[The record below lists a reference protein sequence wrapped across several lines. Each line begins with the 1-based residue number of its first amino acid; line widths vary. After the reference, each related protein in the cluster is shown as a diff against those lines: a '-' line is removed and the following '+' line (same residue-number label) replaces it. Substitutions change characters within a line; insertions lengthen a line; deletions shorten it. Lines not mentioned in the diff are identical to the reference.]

1 LIPGGRNAS
10 LTPPPAEHIPG
21 PAGTKTVLEG
31 LWSETLD
38 PSERTFARNLRAPH
52 LAYREDPER
61 VRLTRLFDQPA
72 CPVPIASRIVR
83 EAST

>member
-1 LIPGGRNAS
+1 VVPALVKYSTIP
-10 LTPPPAEHIPG
+10 P
-21 PAGTKTVLEG
+21 VLAVF
-31 LWSETLD
+31 
-38 PSERTFARNLRAPH
+38 RTFARNLRAPH